1 MSSIEPFR
9 AMSSLDRFLFKA
21 ATPPQATFV
30 SRSGARRPRRGL
42 PQHDAVAPRPSER
55 ATDARAFISV
65 EIEACP
71 LVLAM
76 GVGIFLATL
85 PPPARR
91 ETPAVPGLRIAFAI
105 SG

>member
-1 MSSIEPFR
+1 MGEDAR
-9 AMSSLDRFLFKA
+9 ALA
-21 ATPPQATFV
+21 HATPPPIP
-30 SRSGARRPRRGL
+30 AR
-42 PQHDAVAPRPSER
+42 AF

-71 LVLAM
+71 LVSAM

-91 ETPAVPGLRIAFAI
+91 ETPAVHG
-105 SG
+105 

>member
-1 MSSIEPFR
+1 MLGFVLGGGFR
-9 AMSSLDRFLFKA
+9 AK
-21 ATPPQATFV
+21 
-30 SRSGARRPRRGL
+30 
-42 PQHDAVAPRPSER
+42 HDAVARRPSER

-105 SG
+105 NGRIRGGQT

>member
-1 MSSIEPFR
+1 MAAVLSRSCFNCWSRSLPGVVLGGGFR
-9 AMSSLDRFLFKA
+9 AK
-21 ATPPQATFV
+21 
-30 SRSGARRPRRGL
+30 
-42 PQHDAVAPRPSER
+42 HEAVALRPSER

-65 EIEACP
+65 EIEARP

-91 ETPAVPGLRIAFAI
+91 ETPAVPG
-105 SG
+105 

>member
-1 MSSIEPFR
+1 M
-9 AMSSLDRFLFKA
+9 
-21 ATPPQATFV
+21 
-30 SRSGARRPRRGL
+30 AR
-42 PQHDAVAPRPSER
+42 RPSER

-105 SG
+105 ALGTYLSNPGAQNRPPSAT